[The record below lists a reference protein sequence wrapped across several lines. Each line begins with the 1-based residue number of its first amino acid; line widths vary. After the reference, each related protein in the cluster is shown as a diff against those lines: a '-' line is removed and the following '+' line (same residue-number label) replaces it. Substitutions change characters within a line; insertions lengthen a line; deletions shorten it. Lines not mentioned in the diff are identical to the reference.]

1 MIHKSMRVR
10 KTGINLR
17 FEISFAEVLAVV
29 SRKVDQRKSCRM
41 KIREV
46 GIYSLQFEIWRVRS
60 AHR

>member
-46 GIYSLQFEIWRVRS
+46 GIYSLQFKIWR
-60 AHR
+60 